1 MLLQSE
7 VSPMQERLVD
17 AMEQSLLE
25 FNSSSR
31 QMQRLLSSQLKVL
44 VLVMRQRDIV
54 EELFAQLNPAV
65 IYGRWN

>member
-44 VLVMRQRDIV
+44 VMRQRDIV